1 MSLLSTLAQSME
13 YDSSTYDL
21 YSDSTYN
28 TTQMSSADAAA
39 AAAAFAAMM
48 GFFVIATLIGYVIGA
63 FLLSRIFIKAG
74 VEQWK
79 AWVPIYNTWVMLE
92 LGDQK
97 GYWAVLMLI
106 PIVNIV
112 ALVFLIIAEYKI
124 GLKLGK
130 EGPFV
135 LLAIFLPIVWL
146 IWLAFDKSTW
156 QGANP
161 LTPQPA
167 TAGAAPAAVPPMSE
181 TPANNNQEPPV
192 PPQTPPTVN

>member
-1 MSLLSTLAQSME
+1 MSFLSTVAQSME
-13 YDSSTYDL
+13 YDTSTYDL

-28 TTQMSSADAAA
+28 TTTQLSSTDAAA
-39 AAAAFAAMM
+39 AGAAFAAMM
-48 GFFVIATLIGYVIGA
+48 VFVLIATVISYVIGA
-63 FLLSRIFIKAG
+63 LLLSRIFKKAG
-74 VEQWK
+74 VEPWK

-106 PIVNIV
+106 PVVNLV
-112 ALVFLIIAEYKI
+112 AFVFLIIAEYHI

-146 IWLAFDKSTW
+146 IWLAVDKSTW
-156 QGANP
+156 QGAKP
-161 LTPQPA
+161 VAQPA
-167 TAGAAPAAVPPMSE
+167 TAGVAPAAVPPVNE
-181 TPANNNQEPPV
+181 APTNNNQEPPV
-192 PPQTPPTVN
+192 PPQTPPTAQ